1 MESGG
6 EQMPDPRISIVQ
18 KVLTIT
24 DFKRLRSQPFHY
36 PDVAVLKNIRRKK
49 SENKTKELPFDLYL
63 PKSIK
68 GPLPLIIDIHG
79 GGLVYG
85 NKELNRWSAA
95 ETARRGY
102 AVVLLDYPLI
112 PTATLPEQVQA
123 ILNGMGALDLL
134 HRIPFDKDRVFLR
147 GDSAGGLLSV
157 LTLAVLNDPS
167 IHQQFKITHDYKIQ
181 GTALIHPMVETK
193 RNDILGF
200 IPDFIPDFHPL
211 ENHLTQEQNLSTISQ
226 EKTPRYFFEPLLGT
240 SILPPTWL
248 VTSENDFMFNLESK
262 ALAKDLKRNE
272 IHHELN
278 DFPMTMKV
286 PLNHIFMITHPNLK
300 QSQRM
305 YDSMAEFFQK
315 L

>member
-1 MESGG
+1 
-6 EQMPDPRISIVQ
+6 MPDPRISIVQ
-18 KVLTIT
+18 KVLTMT

-36 PDVAVLKNIRRKK
+36 PDVAVLKNIRRKSSGHK
-49 SENKTKELPFDLYL
+49 KKEFPFDLYL
-63 PKSIK
+63 PKSMK
-68 GPLPLIIDIHG
+68 GSLPLIIDIHG

-102 AVVLLDYPLI
+102 AVALLDYPLI
-112 PTATLPEQVQA
+112 PMATLPEQVQA
-123 ILNGMGALDLL
+123 VLDGMGALDLI
-134 HRIPFDKDRVFLR
+134 HRIPFDKNRVFLR

-157 LTLAVLNDPS
+157 LTLAVLNDGS
-167 IHQQFKITHDYKIQ
+167 SHQQFQITHDFKIQ

-193 RNDILGF
+193 RSDILGF
-200 IPDFIPDFHPL
+200 IPDYIPDFHSR
-211 ENHLTQEQNLSTISQ
+211 ENKNKAKERFNTFAQ
-226 EKTPRYFFEPLLGT
+226 EKTPAYFFDPFLGT

-248 VTSENDFMFNLESK
+248 VTSQNDFMFNPESR
-262 ALAKDLKRNE
+262 ALANELKRSE

-278 DFPMTMKV
+278 DFPMTMKA

-305 YDSMAEFFQK
+305 YDSMDEFFRN